1 MRNGQRKS
9 INPVQERIEELF
21 EEYEDVIRKLRSSG
35 LGTKNEDISEYVR
48 TKTLMQPK
56 ENQVLIPTW
65 ELWKVKK
72 PQELRSRCRD
82 ELE

>member
-35 LGTKNEDISEYVR
+35 LGTKNEDISEYLR
-48 TKTLMQPK
+48 TRTLMQPK
-56 ENQVLIPTW
+56 ENQVLIPIW
-65 ELWKVKK
+65 EIWKVKK
-72 PQELRSRCRD
+72 PQELRIRCRD